1 MKDTMC
7 GLVKEVN
14 APSGLVYHTD
24 LPIPEI
30 AAEVGFLDYNYFSRV
45 YKSVY
50 GKSPKTYRRATR

>member
-24 LPIPEI
+24 LSTP
-30 AAEVGFLDYNYFSRV
+30 GDQ
-45 YKSVY
+45 
-50 GKSPKTYRRATR
+50 

>member
-24 LPIPEI
+24 LSIPEI
-30 AAEVGFLDYNYFSRV
+30 NDDEVLIKVHCSAICGTDLHIM
-45 YKSVY
+45 
-50 GKSPKTYRRATR
+50 